1 MSKYLKGF
9 ILFIAVIVLMIIF
22 TPVFGELYK
31 AIVNRPMSAGFWGP
45 DPKLF
50 SGFLMAYVF
59 FIPLILTIFGGKN
72 KYWIIIALVAVEL
85 LFFFGAWEAV
95 IIDAVTALIGWLLGE
110 GILFGYRKLK
120 PAVATVAKNTVQTAK
135 IKSVK
140 K

>member
-1 MSKYLKGF
+1 MDKYLKGF
-9 ILFIAVIVLMIIF
+9 ILFVTIIVLIIIF
-22 TPVFGELYK
+22 TPVFGELYSV
-31 AIVNRPMSAGFWGP
+31 IINRPMSAGFWGP

-72 KYWIIIALVAVEL
+72 KYWIIVALVAVEL

-95 IIDAVTALIGWLLGE
+95 IIDAIAAIIGWLLGE
-110 GILFGYRKLK
+110 GILLVYKKVR
-120 PAVATVAKNTVQTAK
+120 ATP
-135 IKSVK
+135 KSAQK